1 MALSH
6 AAEVGVVIIKLMFG
20 ILRPVGDFLE
30 RRLSRKTSGRALIPE
45 IDGLRSIAIVS
56 VVLFHAAGNF
66 RFYALGGQKSY
77 PGAAANALD
86 AFLKTGEYGVPLFF
100 AISGFILGL
109 PFASRYLV
117 GGKPVNLGKY
127 LWRRVTRLEPPYFFA
142 LGVLFAINVVEN
154 QGFEN
159 FPNLLASMFYVHN
172 FAYGEP
178 SAILVVAW
186 SLEVEV
192 QFYLCMPVLALL
204 FAIRPAFLR
213 RLLIGAMIVGFS
225 VLFGEE
231 KPIAGRM
238 LWNQAPYFLVGLLL
252 ADFYLSGWLQKPHAD
267 TLRGRLAPKNLA
279 WDAAAVV
286 SLSMVFGVH
295 LLGWAPVIAT
305 PLLILAG
312 YVAVFRGGLVRA
324 LFRWKPVVILGGM
337 CYTIYLWHFLF
348 IAGFRVPYFR
358 LVQPDAGVVDL
369 VTYLFA
375 TGAFSIGLS
384 AVLFALIERPTM
396 DPKWLQKTLEAL
408 KRIAGGDRPK
418 GA

>member
-1 MALSH
+1 M
-6 AAEVGVVIIKLMFG
+6 
-20 ILRPVGDFLE
+20 
-30 RRLSRKTSGRALIPE
+30 
-45 IDGLRSIAIVS
+45 
-56 VVLFHAAGNF
+56 
-66 RFYALGGQKSY
+66 
-77 PGAAANALD
+77 
-86 AFLKTGEYGVPLFF
+86 
-100 AISGFILGL
+100 
-109 PFASRYLV
+109 
-117 GGKPVNLGKY
+117 
-127 LWRRVTRLEPPYFFA
+127 
-142 LGVLFAINVVEN
+142 
-154 QGFEN
+154 
-159 FPNLLASMFYVHN
+159 
-172 FAYGEP
+172 
-178 SAILVVAW
+178 
-186 SLEVEV
+186 
-192 QFYLCMPVLALL
+192 
-204 FAIRPAFLR
+204 
-213 RLLIGAMIVGFS
+213 
-225 VLFGEE
+225 
-231 KPIAGRM
+231 
-238 LWNQAPYFLVGLLL
+238 VGLLL
-252 ADFYLSGWLQKPHAD
+252 ADFYLSGWLQKPHAE

-312 YVAVFRGGLVRA
+312 YVAVFRGGLVR
-324 LFRWKPVVILGGM
+324 LGGM

-358 LVQPDAGVVDL
+358 LVHPDAGVVDL

>member
-1 MALSH
+1 MAESCGGGGGGYNKIYVWDPASSWGFSG
-6 AAEVGVVIIKLMFG
+6 AASV
-20 ILRPVGDFLE
+20 
-30 RRLSRKTSGRALIPE
+30 PE
-45 IDGLRSIAIVS
+45 DVWSSKIDGLRSIAIAS

-204 FAIRPAFLR
+204 FAI
-213 RLLIGAMIVGFS
+213 
-225 VLFGEE
+225 GET
-231 KPIAGRM
+231 R
-238 LWNQAPYFLVGLLL
+238 
-252 ADFYLSGWLQKPHAD
+252 FYG
-267 TLRGRLAPKNLA
+267 
-279 WDAAAVV
+279 V
-286 SLSMVFGVH
+286 S
-295 LLGWAPVIAT
+295 
-305 PLLILAG
+305 
-312 YVAVFRGGLVRA
+312 
-324 LFRWKPVVILGGM
+324 
-337 CYTIYLWHFLF
+337 
-348 IAGFRVPYFR
+348 
-358 LVQPDAGVVDL
+358 
-369 VTYLFA
+369 
-375 TGAFSIGLS
+375 
-384 AVLFALIERPTM
+384 
-396 DPKWLQKTLEAL
+396 
-408 KRIAGGDRPK
+408 
-418 GA
+418 